1 MTQLRERRIASRVI
15 RFGLVALAI
24 VIAATWML
32 RKVDVRGGTPLRV
45 EGAAPALETLAAGD
59 VQIFNE
65 DSTVDVILAGDRL
78 SAGLSPQK
86 LAEVRAEIA
95 RSTQKDT
102 GGIGGSIAQ
111 IVKTTVA
118 DKISIRAVYPL
129 AEIRDVHYEDNGR
142 LRIEWTSGKE
152 STLLGDNIR
161 VDNDRDANRF
171 RREDAERLIAA
182 VRKRLR

>member
-1 MTQLRERRIASRVI
+1 MQLRERRIASRII

-24 VIAATWML
+24 IIAATWVL
-32 RKVDVRGGTPLRV
+32 RKADVRGGTPLRV
-45 EGAAPALETLAAGD
+45 EGQAPALETLAAGD

-95 RSTQKDT
+95 RSTERDT
-102 GGIGGSIAQ
+102 SGIGGSIAQ
-111 IVKTTVA
+111 MVKKQVA
-118 DKISIRAVYPL
+118 DKISLRAVYPI
-129 AEIRDVHYEDNGR
+129 AEIRDIRYEDDGR
-142 LRIEWTSGKE
+142 LLIEWTSGKE

-171 RREDAERLIAA
+171 RPEDAERLIAA
-182 VRKRLR
+182 VRARQRR